1 MKGIYHILL
10 PIPVTF
16 MTSYISY
23 KLYNYN
29 INNTLNKDIDSNK
42 TVQNNDTNEITE
54 LKNIV
59 VNLKS
64 EVSEIKESLKRLT
77 NK

>member
-29 INNTLNKDIDSNK
+29 LNNTLNKDKDIDI
-42 TVQNNDTNEITE
+42 DI
-54 LKNIV
+54 LPHM
-59 VNLKS
+59 
-64 EVSEIKESLKRLT
+64 
-77 NK
+77 